1 MNIFEYYKDVFI
13 KSLNDIKIDESII
26 NKISVES
33 PKDKKFGDISF
44 NAPLILGSSL
54 NKSPMI
60 LAEEFRLLISNST
73 KDFSKIEIAKPGFIN
88 FTFKNNIVVNFL
100 NKIDSNFGF
109 LNNKKKKKINIEFVS
124 ANPTGPLH
132 IGHCRGAIFGD
143 VLCNFLKSYGHDV
156 TKEYYINDYGNQLQL
171 FVKSIY
177 FRILEIVKNEKF
189 PDGDGLYPGYYIID
203 IANKILKENKI
214 NNLEKFEEVK
224 HFLTPVSTK
233 VAMDII
239 KDDLKKMGI
248 NHDIFVSESE
258 IVNKNILI
266 KAIEKLKSKGDIY
279 KGILPKPKGDI
290 EDWEP
295 REQLLFKSTNYG
307 DDVDRALQ
315 KSDNSWTYFAN
326 DIAYHFDKLNRNFD
340 YYINILGADHSGY
353 IKRLSSAVN
362 ALNEKIKFKI
372 KISQIVK
379 LYKSGKPY
387 RMSKRAGDFI
397 LVKDLIDAVG
407 KDSVRFMMVYRS
419 SQSPLDF
426 DFDKVTDKT
435 KENPIFYVQ
444 YACARLNSLFEKT
457 GMDINKEIENPKLE
471 CLTNIHEINLIKKI
485 LEWPKIINLC
495 YNNLEVHYIPY
506 YLYELSSEFH
516 SFWNAGKI
524 DENLKIVGHNDKQV
538 TLSRLFLLQKL
549 YFVIK
554 KGLNILDI
562 KMLKKM

>member
-60 LAEEFRLLISNST
+60 LAEEFKLLISNST

-189 PDGDGLYPGYYIID
+189 PEGDGLYPGDYIID

-224 HFLTPVSTK
+224 HFLTPISIK

-326 DIAYHFDKLNRNFD
+326 DIAYHFEKLNRNFD

-457 GMDINKEIENPKLE
+457 GMDINKEIEKPKLE

-538 TLSRLFLLQKL
+538 TLARLFLLQKL

>member
-1 MNIFEYYKDVFI
+1 
-13 KSLNDIKIDESII
+13 
-26 NKISVES
+26 
-33 PKDKKFGDISF
+33 
-44 NAPLILGSSL
+44 
-54 NKSPMI
+54 
-60 LAEEFRLLISNST
+60 
-73 KDFSKIEIAKPGFIN
+73 
-88 FTFKNNIVVNFL
+88 
-100 NKIDSNFGF
+100 
-109 LNNKKKKKINIEFVS
+109 
-124 ANPTGPLH
+124 
-132 IGHCRGAIFGD
+132 
-143 VLCNFLKSYGHDV
+143 
-156 TKEYYINDYGNQLQL
+156 
-171 FVKSIY
+171 
-177 FRILEIVKNEKF
+177 
-189 PDGDGLYPGYYIID
+189 
-203 IANKILKENKI
+203 
-214 NNLEKFEEVK
+214 
-224 HFLTPVSTK
+224 
-233 VAMDII
+233 
-239 KDDLKKMGI
+239 MGI

-326 DIAYHFDKLNRNFD
+326 DIAYHFEKLNRNFD

-419 SQSPLDF
+419 SKSPLDF

-457 GMDINKEIENPKLE
+457 GMDINKEIEKPKLE
-471 CLTNIHEINLIKKI
+471 CLINMHEINLIKKI